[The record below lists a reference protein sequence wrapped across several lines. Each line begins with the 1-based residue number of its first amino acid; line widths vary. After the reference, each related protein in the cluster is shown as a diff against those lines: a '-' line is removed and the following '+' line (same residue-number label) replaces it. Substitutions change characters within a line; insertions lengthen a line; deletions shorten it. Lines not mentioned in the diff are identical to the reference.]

1 MEYKYICVYLHTCIY
16 THIIHT
22 IHCWLFFKQTKVG
35 KPNNSYKRHTRLE
48 LFLWKNHTHTNA
60 NLHSIELPIRHWF
73 ISHIYINKYDITYY
87 IPYSIQSIPIHFCFL
102 FGQRFFNRISQTWMT
117 WMTFLW
123 TKNYSKS
130 HGLIYC

>member
-87 IPYSIQSIPIHFCFL
+87 IPYSIQSTSVFCSDSDFSTESPRLGWLGWL
-102 FGQRFFNRISQTWMT
+102 FYEQRTTAKAM
-117 WMTFLW
+117 
-123 TKNYSKS
+123 
-130 HGLIYC
+130 G